1 MTGTGKE
8 WYYLIDV
15 FIRKPGEHYT
25 EYQVQGHAGYAEYG
39 KDIVCASVSALTIT
53 LENSL
58 VVLSDTLIDTKQY
71 VNEETPR
78 TYILAPSDKTDLL
91 VGMYK
96 IGIEGV
102 QEAYPDH
109 VKLHLET

>member
-1 MTGTGKE
+1 M
-8 WYYLIDV
+8 IDV
-15 FIRKPGEHYT
+15 FIRKSGDHYT
-25 EYQVQGHAGYAEYG
+25 GFRVEGHAGYAEMG

-58 VVLSDTLIDTKQY
+58 GSLSDVPIMTAQY
-71 VNEETPR
+71 INEECPS
-78 TYILAPSDKTDLL
+78 IVIPVPSDKTDLL
-91 VGMYK
+91 IEAYK

-102 QEAYPDH
+102 QEAYPDY

>member
-1 MTGTGKE
+1 M
-8 WYYLIDV
+8 IDV
-15 FIRKPGEHYT
+15 FIRKSGEHYT
-25 EYQVQGHAGYAEYG
+25 EFQVQGHARYAEYG

-58 VVLSDTLIDTKQY
+58 GVLSGTLIKTKQY
-71 VNEETPR
+71 VNEEMPH
-78 TYILAPSDKTDLL
+78 TYIREPSDKTDLL
-91 VGMYK
+91 IGMYK

-102 QEAYPDH
+102 QEAYPDY

>member
-1 MTGTGKE
+1 M
-8 WYYLIDV
+8 IDV
-15 FIRKPGEHYT
+15 IICKPGDHYT
-25 EYQVQGHAGYAEYG
+25 KFQVKGHAGYAEMG

-58 VVLSDTLIDTKQY
+58 GSLSDVPIMTAKYI
-71 VNEETPR
+71 NEECPN
-78 TYILAPSDKTDLL
+78 IVIPVPSDKTDLL
-91 VGMYK
+91 IEAYK

-102 QEAYPDH
+102 QEAYPDY

>member
-1 MTGTGKE
+1 M
-8 WYYLIDV
+8 IDV
-15 FIRKPGEHYT
+15 FIRKSGDHYT
-25 EYQVQGHAGYAEYG
+25 KLRIEGHAGYAERG

-58 VVLSDTLIDTKQY
+58 GSLSDVPIMTAQY
-71 VNEETPR
+71 INEEYPS
-78 TYILAPSDKTDLL
+78 IVIPVPSDKTDLL
-91 VGMYK
+91 IEAYK

-102 QEAYPDH
+102 QEAYPDY

>member
-1 MTGTGKE
+1 M
-8 WYYLIDV
+8 IDV
-15 FIRKPGEHYT
+15 FIRKSGEHYT
-25 EYQVQGHAGYAEYG
+25 EFQVQGHAGYAEYG

-58 VVLSDTLIDTKQY
+58 GVLSVTLIATKQY
-71 VNEETPR
+71 VNEKMPR
-78 TYILAPSDKTDLL
+78 TYILEPSDKTDLL
-91 VGMYK
+91 ISMYK